1 MYKLWSGWGVGKLY
15 NVCATT
21 QFSVILHKDK
31 RIHMNAALTC
41 KRGGGRY
48 FNILS
53 VGICCFCTL
62 SHRLKINKKDVC
74 FYLNIN
80 LYYLA
85 TVEFLQIDKKYKNTH
100 MGYFSFMF
108 V

>member
-1 MYKLWSGWGVGKLY
+1 MNCGLGGGVGKLY

-21 QFSVILHKDK
+21 QFSVILHKYK
-31 RIHMNAALTC
+31 RIHMYAALTC
-41 KRGGGRY
+41 THGGGRY
-48 FNILS
+48 FILS
-53 VGICCFCTL
+53 VGICCFYTL

-85 TVEFLQIDKKYKNTH
+85 TVELLQTDKKYKNTH
-100 MGYFSFMF
+100 VGYFSFML